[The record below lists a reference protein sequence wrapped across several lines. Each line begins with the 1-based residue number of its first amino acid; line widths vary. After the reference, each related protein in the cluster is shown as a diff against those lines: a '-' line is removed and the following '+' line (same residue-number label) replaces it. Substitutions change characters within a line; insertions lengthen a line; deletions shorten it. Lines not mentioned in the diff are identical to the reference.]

1 MRWDPRAKTFRRVEG
16 VRAGATSP
24 VYSVAVTQT
33 TSAQADEAGIARIQ
47 RIGRYL
53 IIFGVLVWGVWLA
66 VKWSGGE
73 ANVQYFLPFHLSGV
87 IPGSI
92 MSRWGAIRR
101 WLDRRNP

>member
-1 MRWDPRAKTFRRVEG
+1 MRWDPRAKTIWKGE
-16 VRAGATSP
+16 VRAGATSS
-24 VYSVAVTQT
+24 VYSVAVAQT
-33 TSAQADEAGIARIQ
+33 TSAQAEEAGIARIQ

-53 IIFGVLVWGVWLA
+53 ILSGVIVWGVWLA
-66 VKWSGGE
+66 VELSGGE
-73 ANVQYFLPFHLSGV
+73 AQVQYFLPFHLSGV